1 MNLSKLVRIV
11 GLSLILSITS
21 LAAFA
26 DPPAPQPCTC
36 TYCSSANTNRS
47 CTLDGATTTCGSF
60 LSFTTCG
67 PVG

>member
-1 MNLSKLVRIV
+1 MNKLVRV
-11 GLSLILSITS
+11 AGLSLILSITS

-26 DPPAPQPCTC
+26 DPPTPPDCSC
-36 TYCSSANTNRS
+36 TYCASANTKRS
-47 CTLDGATTTCGSF
+47 CTLDGATTTCGVF

>member
-21 LAAFA
+21 IAAFA
-26 DPPAPQPCTC
+26 APPAPPACTC
-36 TYCSSANTNRS
+36 TYCSNANTNRS
-47 CTLDGATTTCGSF
+47 CTLNGATTTCGAF

-67 PVG
+67 PVV

>member
-1 MNLSKLVRIV
+1 MYKLVRIV

-36 TYCSSANTNRS
+36 TYCSNANTNRS
-47 CTLDGATTTCGSF
+47 CTLNGATTTCGAF

>member
-1 MNLSKLVRIV
+1 MHKFARIA

-26 DPPAPQPCTC
+26 DPPAPPVCSC
-36 TYCSSANTNRS
+36 SYCAHASTNRS
-47 CTLDGATTTCGSF
+47 CTLDGATTTCGAF